1 MPQFSYVAKTKDSH
15 TIKEVVVAPS
25 QAELIVRLRQ
35 RGLFVVSVS
44 EIKEKTKS
52 PSVFSFSSQTK
63 GKRNNIKLYDL
74 TFFAR
79 NLSTTLYS
87 GVTLLRSL
95 EILSFQT
102 ESFKFEKILQEI
114 GKAVKEGLSLS
125 EAISKY
131 PAVFSAL
138 WRGIVEVGEASG
150 NLPFVLE
157 KLASYLEMRMEFE
170 RKIKSALVYPSIL
183 LVAAVIAI
191 GIFFT
196 VILPKFSLL
205 FKQFGVELPFLTKLL
220 FQVTDFVTSN
230 VVLIVMVMAV
240 VVVAL
245 INYTRRPQTRR
256 SWDRLKLHLPILGQ
270 LYFLA
275 SIERLTSTIYILLDS
290 GLPVVYTLEVAA
302 RSVGNTLFEDSILQ
316 VKERVREGAPL
327 SKELSRLQLF
337 PLLIS
342 EMAKI
347 GEETGTMP
355 KVFHKIATHYQ
366 TELGTRVDRLVAA
379 FEPIMIIVMGVI
391 IGGLVVSLFLP
402 LFRIAS
408 ITKGL

>member
-1 MPQFSYVAKTKDSH
+1 MPQFSYVAKTKDAR

-25 QAELIVRLRQ
+25 QAELVGRLRQ

-44 EIKEKTKS
+44 EVKEKTKS
-52 PSVFSFSSQTK
+52 ASAFSFSSRAK

-114 GKAVKEGLSLS
+114 SKAVKEGLSLS

-131 PAVFSAL
+131 QAVFSPL

-183 LVAAVIAI
+183 LLAAVIAI
-191 GIFFT
+191 SVFFT
-196 VILPKFSLL
+196 VILPKFSML
-205 FKQFGVELPFLTKLL
+205 FKQFGVELPLLTKLL
-220 FQVTDFVTSN
+220 FQVTDFITSH
-230 VVLIVMVMAV
+230 VLLIVVFITAI
-240 VVVAL
+240 VVAFV
-245 INYTRRPQTRR
+245 NYTHRPQTRK
-256 SWDRLKLHLPILGQ
+256 SWDRLKLQLPIIGP

-379 FEPIMIIVMGVI
+379 FEPIMIIVMGVV